1 MRIGHMMMAK
11 RHLLMLTTLVILFF
25 VGDRFTGAQDDSTN
39 IRVNV
44 DLVQLN
50 VAVTD
55 SKGNYVSGLGPEN
68 FAITEDKIP
77 ERLATFEESNEGP
90 RQGVPSSPNAPG
102 GKIPAPVKSTPKIV
116 APMVASNMMDKGYS
130 APSSD
135 GTPSMQSQISGAN

>member
-11 RHLLMLTTLVILFF
+11 RHLLILPTLVILFF

-44 DLVQLN
+44 DLGQLN

-68 FAITEDKIP
+68 FAIVEDKIQ
-77 ERLATFEESNEGP
+77 EKIYTFEEGNEP
-90 RQGVPSSPNAPG
+90 TRQVAPLGAPG
-102 GKIPAPVKSTPKIV
+102 TGQAK
-116 APMVASNMMDKGYS
+116 
-130 APSSD
+130 
-135 GTPSMQSQISGAN
+135 

>member
-1 MRIGHMMMAK
+1 MAK
-11 RHLLMLTTLVILFF
+11 RSLLLLPIAVGFLFLGGR
-25 VGDRFTGAQDDSTN
+25 VTGAQDDTTN

-77 ERLATFEESNEGP
+77 ERLATFEEGNEP
-90 RQGVPSSPNAPG
+90 ARQGFQRGA
-102 GKIPAPVKSTPKIV
+102 PAPSGNRAASAQPPKKSNPPIVPAKAVEKST
-116 APMVASNMMDKGYS
+116 S
-130 APSSD
+130 AAVLGSEDVS
-135 GTPSMQSQISGAN
+135 